1 MDLDLEALR
10 QKHGRVT
17 HVRYNGY
24 DIVFRRPNAGEAQM
38 YRTYPMDTGEDRYQ
52 ASAAM
57 AQFIVVYPS
66 VEELNAL
73 HEEYPFMFANEGV
86 NDALSKA
93 MGVREEKKDS
103 RPLEQAKTPTP
114 SASRRA
120 SPTGSPSAP
129 EAS

>member
-1 MDLDLEALR
+1 MDLNLEALR
-10 QKHGRVT
+10 AKHGRIT

-24 DIVFRRPNAGEAQM
+24 DLVFRRPNVGEAQM

-52 ASAAM
+52 ATATM

-73 HEEYPFMFANEGV
+73 HDEYPFMFSSEGV
-86 NDALSKA
+86 NAAIATA
-93 MGVREEKKDS
+93 MGIREEKKDS
-103 RPLEQAKTPTP
+103 TPLAQGKTPIP
-114 SASRRA
+114 SASRKG

>member
-1 MDLDLEALR
+1 MDLNLEALR
-10 QKHGRVT
+10 ERHGRIT

-73 HEEYPFMFANEGV
+73 HDEYPFMYSSEPL

-103 RPLEQAKTPTP
+103 TPRERAKTPIP
-114 SASRRA
+114 SASQKG
-120 SPTGSPSAP
+120 SPTGSLSAP